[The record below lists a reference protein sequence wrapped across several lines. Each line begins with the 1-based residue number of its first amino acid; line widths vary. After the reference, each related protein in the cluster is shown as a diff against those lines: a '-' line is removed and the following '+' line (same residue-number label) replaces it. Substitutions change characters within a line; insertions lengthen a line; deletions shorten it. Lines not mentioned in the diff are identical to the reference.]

1 MFIQSQYEPVKIP
14 EVDLWDFIFENERQ
28 FLGEKRES
36 SALKRKLHNEPSCSD
51 IHKRPR

>member
-14 EVDLWDFIFENERQ
+14 EVDLWDFIFENERRQ

-36 SALKRKLHNEPSCSD
+36 SALKRKTT
-51 IHKRPR
+51 